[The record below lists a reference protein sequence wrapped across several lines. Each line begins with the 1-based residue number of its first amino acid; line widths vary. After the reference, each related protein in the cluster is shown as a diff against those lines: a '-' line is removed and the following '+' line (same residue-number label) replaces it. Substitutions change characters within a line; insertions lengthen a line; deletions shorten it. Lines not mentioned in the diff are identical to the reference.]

1 MPWSAIRIFPSRES
15 EAQTPTMI
23 VRIGNHEFD
32 DVLFDAE
39 RDVLYMHKGKPVPAR
54 ETIPTLEGHAVM
66 FNEEGEIIGI
76 AIVNAKWLAE
86 RDGQIT
92 VTIPD
97 TVATT
102 DRLEASASELAL
114 AG

>member
-1 MPWSAIRIFPSRES
+1 
-15 EAQTPTMI
+15 MI
-23 VRIGNHEFD
+23 VCIGSHEFD

-39 RDVLYMHKGKPVPAR
+39 RDVLYMHKGKPVPAT
-54 ETIPTLEGHAVM
+54 ETIPTQEGHAVM

-76 AIVNAKWLAE
+76 TIVNAKWLAE

-92 VTIPD
+92 VTVPAAAA
-97 TVATT
+97 VPG
-102 DRLEASASELAL
+102 RLETPADALAPAL